1 MPSGLFSWRAKSF
14 VGLDIGTSRIKMVEL
29 AARPDGV
36 ELVRAAMESIPA
48 GAIVEGKILD
58 PVSMADAIRRA
69 MAAGKFR
76 SREVVAAV
84 AGQGV
89 VVRHA
94 RFPRMPEEELKDAM
108 KWEAQKY
115 IPYPVEE
122 AMLDF
127 TVLPASSSDQQG
139 MEVMLVAAPAEL
151 VNSHLEAMELAGLTV
166 VAVDVQP
173 FTMLRALRQL
183 SPSGTAGAEDGSVAY
198 VDVGAG
204 TTDIV
209 IANGEVVRF
218 TRIVPI
224 GGATFT
230 KAIADRLGV
239 GFDVAERLKIER
251 GQVHR
256 RGEDVHGSEERA
268 LAEAIGEVAE
278 AAVLDIRRSI
288 DYHDLQLSGGAEGV
302 EVKRVILS
310 GGGAVLRGF
319 AEYIGEELGLP
330 TEMFEPLSNITV
342 NPRVASKLEDVG
354 AVGPMLVVGI
364 GLALREV
371 VD

>member
-1 MPSGLFSWRAKSF
+1 M
-14 VGLDIGTSRIKMVEL
+14 
-29 AARPDGV
+29 
-36 ELVRAAMESIPA
+36 
-48 GAIVEGKILD
+48 
-58 PVSMADAIRRA
+58 
-69 MAAGKFR
+69 
-76 SREVVAAV
+76 
-84 AGQGV
+84 
-89 VVRHA
+89 
-94 RFPRMPEEELKDAM
+94 
-108 KWEAQKY
+108 
-115 IPYPVEE
+115 
-122 AMLDF
+122 
-127 TVLPASSSDQQG
+127 
-139 MEVMLVAAPAEL
+139 
-151 VNSHLEAMELAGLTV
+151 
-166 VAVDVQP
+166 
-173 FTMLRALRQL
+173 
-183 SPSGTAGAEDGSVAY
+183 
-198 VDVGAG
+198 
-204 TTDIV
+204 
-209 IANGEVVRF
+209 
-218 TRIVPI
+218 
-224 GGATFT
+224 
-230 KAIADRLGV
+230 
-239 GFDVAERLKIER
+239 
-251 GQVHR
+251 HR